1 MKPTNLA
8 KYMSKYL
15 TEYLPGI
22 CGLSY
27 NTIASRRDSYM
38 LLLLYLK
45 EVRGINPNTVEIPT
59 LDKDMIQ
66 AFLDWLENGRHS
78 SVASRNI
85 RLAAIKSFFSYIQMQ
100 TPDYIHQCQ
109 QVKLIPRKKEPEHP
123 LEYLTVEGIRAVL
136 AAVDSS
142 SKSGLR
148 DLALLSLMYD
158 SAARV
163 QEIADLCVNN
173 FRREKPSTLRL
184 TGKGSKTRVIPIMDK
199 TAQLITQYIN
209 SCYMANKQGHS
220 ALLFPGR
227 NDKKLTRS
235 GISYILSKYVT
246 IARQKN
252 PAIIPVIV
260 SPHSFRHSKSIHM
273 LEAGVPLIYIRD
285 YLGHSEIS
293 TTEIYARCN
302 SEYKR
307 KAIETACADIINP
320 EIPIWH
326 NDGSLMEWLQSL

>member
-15 TEYLPGI
+15 TEHLPGI

-45 EVRGINPNTVEIPT
+45 EVRGINPDTVEIPA
-59 LDKDMIQ
+59 LDKNMILE
-66 AFLDWLENGRHS
+66 FLDWLENERNS
-78 SVASRNI
+78 SSATRNL

-100 TPDYIHQCQ
+100 TPDYIYQCQ
-109 QVKLIPRKKEPEHP
+109 QVRLIPRKKEPEHP
-123 LEYLTVEGIRAVL
+123 LEYLTVEGIKAIL

-142 SKSGLR
+142 SKPGLR

-163 QEIADLCVNN
+163 QEVADLRVDN
-173 FRREKPSTLRL
+173 FRREKPYTLRL
-184 TGKGSKTRVIPIMDK
+184 TGKGNKTRVIPLMDK
-199 TAQLITQYIN
+199 TAQLIAQYIN
-209 SCYMANKQGHS
+209 SAHAAHKQGHGT
-220 ALLFPGR
+220 LLFPGR
-227 NDKKLTRS
+227 NDKKLTRA
-235 GISYILSKYVT
+235 GITYILCKYVT
-246 IARQKN
+246 IARRKT
-252 PAIIPVIV
+252 PAIIPDIA
-260 SPHSFRHSKSIHM
+260 SPHSLRHSKSVHM

-285 YLGHSEIS
+285 FLGHSQIS

-302 SEYKR
+302 SEQKR
-307 KAIETACADIINP
+307 KAIEAACADIIKP
-320 EIPIWH
+320 EVPMWH
-326 NDGSLMEWLQSL
+326 NNGSLMEWLQSL